1 MRKPGNDGWRTDE
14 TVESRIGW
22 RERRVRGDIFPPQ
35 VSGVYDQSQVRRLVG
50 LEFAKNTLIAE
61 AER

>member
-1 MRKPGNDGWRTDE
+1 MGGGRMRRLKVGSDG
-14 TVESRIGW
+14 
-22 RERRVRGDIFPPQ
+22 ERRVRGDIFPPQ